1 MNRRVLAVAV
11 VLAAL
16 GGFTGYAQRP
26 AAATNGARAAWEAE
40 RAFQRG
46 QVMERARR
54 QFNNTL
60 LKVEIGTVAPVD
72 VEPSRQALA
81 QMEALVKADAARTLP
96 GTLPMP
102 DVAALRLKVA
112 QALNNLDAAEVRF
125 DVGLLTTAEMNN
137 AYFAVLK
144 LLVN

>member
-1 MNRRVLAVAV
+1 MNALSVATDVVIALLLVATIIYASVLNRK
-11 VLAAL
+11 LTTL
-16 GGFTGYAQRP
+16 R
-26 AAATNGARAAWEAE
+26 
-40 RAFQRG
+40 
-46 QVMERARR
+46 
-54 QFNNTL
+54 NT
-60 LKVEIGTVAPVD
+60 KQE
-72 VEPSRQALA
+72 
-81 QMEALVKADAARTLP
+81 MEALVKADAARTLP